1 LWYEQTFAYT
11 GWVGERRLRS
21 EDALHA
27 VRAVVAQGLADRVRP
42 LSLARDRVLPVHTAL
57 AEVFPEGGLRRGS
70 IVGCQGQAA
79 WSTALALAAAPS
91 QAGSWVG
98 LVGLGS
104 RWGLSA
110 AAEWGIALDRVFSV
124 PAVEVAQSPTVLA
137 AVADG
142 VDLVITTGAGV
153 RAGDARR
160 IAARLSQRGGVLLLL
175 GDPGGFVPDLVCSA
189 VTTSW
194 TGLHGGC
201 GRLTARRVRFE
212 VSGRRVDRPRHADL
226 WFPGP
231 AGTPSRV
238 ETEGN
243 SNMSWPPVR
252 LASVG

>member
-1 LWYEQTFAYT
+1 M
-11 GWVGERRLRS
+11 
-21 EDALHA
+21 
-27 VRAVVAQGLADRVRP
+27 AQGLADRVRP
-42 LSLARDRVLPVHTAL
+42 LSLARERVLPVHSAL
-57 AEVFPEGGLRRGS
+57 AEVFPEGGLRRGTV
-70 IVGCQGQAA
+70 VGCQGQAA
-79 WSTALALAAAPS
+79 CSTALALAAGPS

-110 AAEWGIALDRVFSV
+110 AAEWGVALDRVLSV
-124 PAVEVAQSPTVLA
+124 PTVETAQLPTVLA

-142 VDLVITTGAGV
+142 VDLVVTTGAGV

-160 IAARLSQRGGVLLLL
+160 IAARLGQRGGVLLVL
-175 GDPGGFVPDLVCSA
+175 GDPGGFVPDVVCSA

-238 ETEGN
+238 QTEVD
-243 SNMSWPPVR
+243 SNTRRPSVR
-252 LASVG
+252 LASAG